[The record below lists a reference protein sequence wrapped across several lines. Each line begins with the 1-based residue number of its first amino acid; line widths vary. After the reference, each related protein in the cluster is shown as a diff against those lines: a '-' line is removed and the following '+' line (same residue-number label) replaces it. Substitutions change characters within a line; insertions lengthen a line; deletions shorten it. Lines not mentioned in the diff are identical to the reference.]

1 MSEGAANG
9 LSAAS
14 VLSRRDVLW
23 RDVQGEV
30 VILDQDGGLILG
42 LNGTGARVW
51 GLLDGARPLADIAA
65 ELAAVHELPSSQIE
79 SDVLAFARE
88 LLERGLVEVIA
99 AP

>member
-1 MSEGAANG
+1 MSALTKNG

-51 GLLDGARPLADIAA
+51 SLLDGARPLADIAA
-65 ELAAVHELPSSQIE
+65 ELAAVHELPRGQIE
-79 SDVLAFARE
+79 PDVLAFARQ
-88 LLERGLVEVIA
+88 LLDRGLVEA
-99 AP
+99 TTTP